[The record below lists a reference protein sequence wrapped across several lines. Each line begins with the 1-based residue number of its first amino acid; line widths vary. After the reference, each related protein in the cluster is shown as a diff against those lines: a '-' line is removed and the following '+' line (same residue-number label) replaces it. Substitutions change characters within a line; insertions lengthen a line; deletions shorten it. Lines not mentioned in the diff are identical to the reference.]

1 MKKVISTQKA
11 PAPKG
16 AYSQGVVAASPQL
29 YVSAQGPIDPET
41 GAVVGE
47 TFAGQLE
54 RALLNVQAVVEAA
67 GATLADVVKVT
78 VFLADWSYFPE
89 MNEIYGRFFPQP
101 HPPRTPHKKASPKG
115 RVMVDSVVVSLR
127 WVEWVV
133 VVAHKVVSVVVVLV
147 DTT

>member
-1 MKKVISTQKA
+1 MKKVIAAPKA

-16 AYSQGVVAASPQL
+16 AYSQGVVAAAPQL

-89 MNEIYGRFFPQP
+89 MDEIYGRFFPQP
-101 HPPRTPHKKASPKG
+101 YPARTPVKMDIPMG
-115 RVMVDSVVVSLR
+115 LVMVDA
-127 WVEWVV
+127 
-133 VVAHKVVSVVVVLV
+133 VVALP
-147 DTT
+147 

>member
-1 MKKVISTQKA
+1 MKKVVSTQKA

-16 AYSQGVVAASPQL
+16 AYSQGVVAASPLL

-41 GAVVGE
+41 GVVVGG
-47 TFAGQLE
+47 TFAEQLE
-54 RALLNVQAVVEAA
+54 RALLNVQTVVEAS

-101 HPPRTPHKKASPKG
+101 YPARTPIKMDIPMG
-115 RVMVDSVVVSLR
+115 LVMVDA
-127 WVEWVV
+127 
-133 VVAHKVVSVVVVLV
+133 VVALP
-147 DTT
+147 

>member
-1 MKKVISTQKA
+1 MKKVISTPKA

-16 AYSQGVVAASPQL
+16 AYSQGVVAVSPQL

-47 TFAGQLE
+47 TFAEQLE
-54 RALLNVQAVVEAA
+54 CALLNVQAVVEAS
-67 GATLADVVKVT
+67 GAALVDVVKVT

-101 HPPRTPHKKASPKG
+101 YPARTPVKMDIPMG
-115 RVMVDSVVVSLR
+115 LVMVDA
-127 WVEWVV
+127 
-133 VVAHKVVSVVVVLV
+133 VVALP
-147 DTT
+147 